1 MKRVKFL
8 AMMLAA
14 GMFAA
19 CSDTLED
26 TGGGN
31 AGGNTATTGDG
42 YVKVAINMPT
52 TSGTA
57 SRADDEE
64 NDQFDNG
71 TTDEYAVGDDNWIIF
86 FNQSGTEAEASVL
99 SATKLDGLNF
109 GAANTGTPNVTT
121 TSTAIIDEVP
131 TNTTHALVILNAN
144 GMISYSGTDGLQVN
158 KGAKIDKFSGLLSA
172 LSNQEVNKWISSS
185 EKSSF
190 VMTNA
195 PIATDATPTAVTTL
209 AKINVYSEER
219 LAQTAAP
226 DPIYVERAVAKV
238 TISAFPTKIDLTN
251 IDDDN
256 PLNGATVKLTGWT
269 LDNTNSSVKLVRDVT
284 GSGTNGWSSWTSI
297 ENTASSPAV
306 TANRFFGTTELPY
319 RVYWAIDGNYSA
331 TSTEGITSV
340 TTFDNWNTS
349 IATGSSP
356 NTTPVAAYCFENT
369 FPMSTN
375 AAGTLVSEAVATR
388 VLFQMQVTPKIK
400 EDGTVAGAEDQ
411 TATDFILFGGTS
423 AVYTKTTFL
432 NYVKEFILPE
442 TEVTL
447 NTSLTNGKV
456 FTEASQLYGTD
467 GLFSSGVSESNAADV
482 LEKLGGEV
490 RFYKDN
496 VMYTEAAYIK
506 HFGEYYTP
514 LKTEALGANE
524 SYLGRYGV
532 VRNNWYELNVTKV
545 GIGSP
550 VIPDDGGNLDEDE
563 AYMNVVINILSWAKR
578 TQSVEL

>member
-1 MKRVKFL
+1 MKRVKYL

-19 CSDTLED
+19 CSDMLED

-31 AGGNTATTGDG
+31 AGGTTPNATEG

-52 TSGTA
+52 TSGA
-57 SRADDEE
+57 STRTEA
-64 NDQFDNG
+64 NNQFDNG
-71 TTDEYAVGDDNWIIF
+71 TADEYAVGTDNWIIF
-86 FNQSGTEAEASVL
+86 FNQSTTEAEAEASVL
-99 SATKLDGLNF
+99 SATQLTDLNF
-109 GAANTGTPNVTT
+109 GTANTDPSNVTT
-121 TSTAIIDEVP
+121 TSTAIIDKVP

-144 GMISYSGTDGLQVN
+144 GMISYNATDGLQVN
-158 KGAKIDKFSGLLSA
+158 KGTAITKFSGLLSA
-172 LSNQEVNKWISSS
+172 LSNQSVSTWIGNS
-185 EKSSF
+185 KNSF

-195 PIATDATPTAVTTL
+195 PIATDATPTDVTTL
-209 AKINVYSEER
+209 AKIEVYTEEVD
-219 LAQTAAP
+219 AQMASP

-238 TISAFPTKIDLTN
+238 TISTFPSTIDLSEIDTN
-251 IDDDN
+251 N
-256 PLNGATVKLTGWT
+256 PLNGAAVTLTGWT
-269 LDNTNSSVKLVRDVT
+269 LDNTNSSVKLVRDV
-284 GSGTNGWSSWTSI
+284 SGDNGWNSWKTIANTNSS
-297 ENTASSPAV
+297 V

-319 RVYWAIDGNYSA
+319 RVYWAIDDNYDA
-331 TSTEGITSV
+331 TTETGITSV
-340 TTFDNWNTS
+340 TSFNDNWNTS
-349 IATGSSP
+349 ISTSGETG
-356 NTTPVAAYCFENT
+356 TTPVAAYCFENT
-369 FPMSTN
+369 FPMSNN
-375 AAGTLVSEAVATR
+375 AAGNLVNEAVATR

-400 EDGTVAGAEDQ
+400 EDGTVAGTTD
-411 TATDFILFGGTS
+411 TPATDFILFGGTS

-447 NTSLTNGKV
+447 NTSLTDGKV

-467 GLFSSGVSESNAADV
+467 GLFSTGVTSSNAADV

-490 RFYKDN
+490 RFYKNN

-514 LKTEALGANE
+514 LKAEALGTNE

-578 TQSVEL
+578 TQNVEL